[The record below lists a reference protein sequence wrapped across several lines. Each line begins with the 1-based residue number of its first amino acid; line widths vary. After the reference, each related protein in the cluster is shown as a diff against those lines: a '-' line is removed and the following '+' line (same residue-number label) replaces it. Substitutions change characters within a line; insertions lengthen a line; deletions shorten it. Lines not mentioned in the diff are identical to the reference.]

1 MWGCLVGVMLDCQRC
16 SIESSGPCFFNTWT
30 GDNLL
35 NLDWSVSFNK
45 SDERQCG
52 VPVQSQISQDDVTF
66 RDEVVLAEN
75 LGMPAESQHFDLPM
89 ASNNRR

>member
-1 MWGCLVGVMLDCQRC
+1 
-16 SIESSGPCFFNTWT
+16 
-30 GDNLL
+30 
-35 NLDWSVSFNK
+35 VSFNR